1 MTRRCCLFWPRCRPR
16 PAGTTSQTT
25 STRTAGRRCGA
36 ASPVLRTVY
45 PFPLY
50 LHSKDHICLVTSVGL
65 GHMQLSRCL
74 PLHACMRRR
83 ISMKLSRALP
93 LRGNTQA
100 AQQGSPGQ
108 CAMLDL

>member
-1 MTRRCCLFWPRCRPR
+1 
-16 PAGTTSQTT
+16 
-25 STRTAGRRCGA
+25 
-36 ASPVLRTVY
+36 
-45 PFPLY
+45 
-50 LHSKDHICLVTSVGL
+50 
-65 GHMQLSRCL
+65 
-74 PLHACMRRR
+74 MRRR